1 MRDVTIRFND
11 FQDEIFRSVRNT
23 EFCDVTLLG
32 DDRIPVMAHRMILA
46 SSSSF
51 FRNLFESQVQS
62 EIVIHVDGM
71 SNEDLQIFLYVIYNR
86 TSEWVNLNIT
96 RVREISK
103 QLCVDFLSEKYC
115 TEKTKRSV
123 KSVVVKEEYFDQ
135 QTVNTKLK
143 IFDQQPHDGTGTI
156 SGQAEVD
163 DFDAELF
170 EKCVEDFEQEKVAQL
185 IEVHLPDIDVLP
197 SDPSR
202 RRMEVKRP
210 NPKAPGKWIH
220 NAYWS
225 EEQELRINDCMDR
238 MTEFRD
244 GVFLCKVCRKTK
256 SKRTHMSV
264 HLELHLPDLK
274 YFCDHCGEVKRT
286 SNALRKHIKSSHKQ

>member
-1 MRDVTIRFND
+1 MRDVIIRFND
-11 FQDEIFRSVRNT
+11 FQEEIFQSVRST

-51 FRNLFESQVQS
+51 FRNLFESHGQS

-71 SNEDLQIFLYVIYNR
+71 SNEDLQTFLYVIYNR

-103 QLCVDFLSEKYC
+103 QLCLDFLPEKYC

-123 KSVVVKEEYFDQ
+123 KSLVVKEEYFDQ
-135 QTVNTKLK
+135 QVVNKKLK
-143 IFDQQPHDGTGTI
+143 IFDQQPHHGTGTT
-156 SGQAEVD
+156 SGQAEVE

-170 EKCVEDFEQEKVAQL
+170 KKCVEDFEQEKVAQL
-185 IEVHLPDIDVLP
+185 IEVHQPVIHELLP
-197 SDPSR
+197 DPSR
-202 RRMEVKRP
+202 RRMEVKGP
-210 NPKAPGKWIH
+210 HPKAPGKWIH

-225 EEQELRINDCMDR
+225 EEQELMINNCMDR
-238 MTEFRD
+238 MTELRD
-244 GVFLCKVCRKTK
+244 GVYLCQVCQKTK
-256 SKRTHMSV
+256 AKRTHMSV

-286 SNALRKHIKSSHKQ
+286 SNALRKHIKSSHKK